1 MTLTGYATFSI
12 LIPAACVL
20 FAAGIGFNRTV
31 LKILAAKIA
40 AFGLVI
46 FMIIPFSMNVSAM
59 IEKTYESTME
69 ETVKEAQD
77 ITNEI
82 EKNTDSEGNII
93 EKALSKIK
101 DGISGLLEKGEELSE
116 ENLYGLTKDYLGKR
130 LFYLPSEPVKSSDYL
145 EYYLEREAV
154 RTMECLER
162 LSDMVM
168 VDTSAA
174 PLASSRKI
182 LQQADLVVVNLN
194 QNLPLLSHFFR
205 NYSSIQEKAFYL
217 IGNYDGK
224 SELTKS
230 AIMKQ
235 FHIPGAKI
243 GTIPHDTGFSDAMS
257 RGQLIPFLLKNYMQE
272 NSLSHEM
279 FMQAVKETV
288 SLLQEQIRKHG

>member
-1 MTLTGYATFSI
+1 M
-12 LIPAACVL
+12 
-20 FAAGIGFNRTV
+20 
-31 LKILAAKIA
+31 KIA
-40 AFGLVI
+40 FW
-46 FMIIPFSMNVSAM
+46 SNVRGHSGVTSNLAC
-59 IEKTYESTME
+59 IS
-69 ETVKEAQD
+69 VL
-77 ITNEI
+77 
-82 EKNTDSEGNII
+82 S
-93 EKALSKIK
+93 ALSCPNERTIVFENHKNIVNL
-101 DGISGLLEKGEELSE
+101 GSTYYHPQSAGCVREPMYYHTASGLEKVLQLVEKGEELSE

-230 AIMKQ
+230 AIIKQ

>member
-1 MTLTGYATFSI
+1 M
-12 LIPAACVL
+12 
-20 FAAGIGFNRTV
+20 
-31 LKILAAKIA
+31 KIA
-40 AFGLVI
+40 FW
-46 FMIIPFSMNVSAM
+46 SNVRGHSGVTSNLAC
-59 IEKTYESTME
+59 IS
-69 ETVKEAQD
+69 VL
-77 ITNEI
+77 
-82 EKNTDSEGNII
+82 S
-93 EKALSKIK
+93 ALSCPNERTIVFENHKNIVNL
-101 DGISGLLEKGEELSE
+101 GSTYYHPQSAGCVREPMYYQTASGLEKVLQLVEKGEELSE

-217 IGNYDGK
+217 IG
-224 SELTKS
+224 
-230 AIMKQ
+230 
-235 FHIPGAKI
+235 
-243 GTIPHDTGFSDAMS
+243 TIPHDTGFSDAMS

-272 NSLSHEM
+272 NSLSHKM

>member
-1 MTLTGYATFSI
+1 M
-12 LIPAACVL
+12 
-20 FAAGIGFNRTV
+20 
-31 LKILAAKIA
+31 
-40 AFGLVI
+40 
-46 FMIIPFSMNVSAM
+46 
-59 IEKTYESTME
+59 
-69 ETVKEAQD
+69 
-77 ITNEI
+77 
-82 EKNTDSEGNII
+82 
-93 EKALSKIK
+93 
-101 DGISGLLEKGEELSE
+101 
-116 ENLYGLTKDYLGKR
+116 
-130 LFYLPSEPVKSSDYL
+130 
-145 EYYLEREAV
+145 
-154 RTMECLER
+154 
-162 LSDMVM
+162 
-168 VDTSAA
+168 
-174 PLASSRKI
+174 
-182 LQQADLVVVNLN
+182 VVVNLN

-257 RGQLIPFLLKNYMQE
+257 RGQLIPFLLKNYMQG

>member
-1 MTLTGYATFSI
+1 
-12 LIPAACVL
+12 
-20 FAAGIGFNRTV
+20 
-31 LKILAAKIA
+31 
-40 AFGLVI
+40 
-46 FMIIPFSMNVSAM
+46 
-59 IEKTYESTME
+59 
-69 ETVKEAQD
+69 
-77 ITNEI
+77 
-82 EKNTDSEGNII
+82 
-93 EKALSKIK
+93 
-101 DGISGLLEKGEELSE
+101 
-116 ENLYGLTKDYLGKR
+116 
-130 LFYLPSEPVKSSDYL
+130 
-145 EYYLEREAV
+145 
-154 RTMECLER
+154 MECLER

-230 AIMKQ
+230 AIMKR

-272 NSLSHEM
+272 NSLSHKM